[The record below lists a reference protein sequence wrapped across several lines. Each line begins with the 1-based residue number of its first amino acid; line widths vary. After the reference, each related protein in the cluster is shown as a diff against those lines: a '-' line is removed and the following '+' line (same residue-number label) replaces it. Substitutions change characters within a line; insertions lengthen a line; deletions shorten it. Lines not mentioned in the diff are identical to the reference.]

1 MSFTRNGGGGGDM
14 LNIITRDSETDANL
28 NWQIE
33 KDTFRICEKLFSEE
47 QFYFGE
53 FLSIFLS

>member
-1 MSFTRNGGGGGDM
+1 M